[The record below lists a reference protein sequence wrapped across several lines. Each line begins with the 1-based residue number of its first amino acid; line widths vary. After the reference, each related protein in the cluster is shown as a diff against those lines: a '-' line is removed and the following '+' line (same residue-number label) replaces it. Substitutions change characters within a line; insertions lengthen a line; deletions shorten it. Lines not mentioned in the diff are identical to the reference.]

1 MMGLIGQSGLGQGLL
16 ISISEAL
23 ALAAGTPSISGSG
36 LGKMIFCGALTI
48 FTYLGTNS
56 YPFLVMTAHM
66 HNAFAGNA
74 HSLIARATINVK
86 TLLKV
91 LAQLAM
97 VLAACAVSSG
107 VVHAADSPELERMAH
122 QLAHTT
128 CAYCHGVSGN
138 SISPMFPN
146 LSAQTAPYLQA
157 QLRAFRDQSR
167 ADPDAQAYMWGMASQ
182 LSDATIDAISNYYA
196 AQAASGT
203 KYRDEK
209 LLGRGKEIFEEG
221 IASQGVPACAT
232 CHGSQA
238 RGNDIFPRLAGQH
251 ADYLVKQALV
261 IQRDLRASPVMHD
274 VIKNLS
280 QDQMRAVATYL
291 ESLSP

>member
-1 MMGLIGQSGLGQGLL
+1 MAGVDSRSGL
-16 ISISEAL
+16 A
-23 ALAAGTPSISGSG
+23 
-36 LGKMIFCGALTI
+36 KMIFCCAPTI
-48 FTYLGTNS
+48 SKYLGTNS
-56 YPFLVMTAHM
+56 YLFSAMTAHM
-66 HNAFAGNA
+66 HNAFAGNL
-74 HSLIARATINVK
+74 HSPIARATTNV
-86 TLLKV
+86 KV

-97 VLAACAVSSG
+97 VLAACVVSSG
-107 VVHAADSPELERMAH
+107 AVHAADSPELERMAH
-122 QLAHTT
+122 QLAQTT

-196 AQAASGT
+196 AQSVPGT
-203 KYRDEK
+203 KSGDEK

-232 CHGSQA
+232 CHGPQA

-251 ADYLVKQALV
+251 ADYLVKQVLV
-261 IQRDLRASPVMHD
+261 IQRDLRVSPVMHD
-274 VIKNLS
+274 VIKSLS
-280 QDQMRAVATYL
+280 QDQMRAVANYL

>member
-1 MMGLIGQSGLGQGLL
+1 M
-16 ISISEAL
+16 IS
-23 ALAAGTPSISGSG
+23 
-36 LGKMIFCGALTI
+36 CGALTI

-56 YPFLVMTAHM
+56 YLFSAMTAHM
-66 HNAFAGNA
+66 HNAFAGNP
-74 HSLIARATINVK
+74 HSLIARATIHV
-86 TLLKV
+86 TMLLNV
-91 LAQLAM
+91 LAQVAM

-107 VVHAADSPELERMAH
+107 AVHAADSPEFEHMAH

-196 AQAASGT
+196 AQAASQPKIG
-203 KYRDEK
+203 DEK
-209 LLGRGKEIFEEG
+209 LLGLGKE
-221 IASQGVPACAT
+221 
-232 CHGSQA
+232 
-238 RGNDIFPRLAGQH
+238 
-251 ADYLVKQALV
+251 
-261 IQRDLRASPVMHD
+261 
-274 VIKNLS
+274 
-280 QDQMRAVATYL
+280 
-291 ESLSP
+291 